1 MSGSSRRTF
10 LARSLALGIG
20 ASSLGS
26 LAASC
31 TDADGTGSEQKPIV
45 PKSAASTK
53 RFKGRIVVATKQNPS
68 AQARQALTRAYRR
81 QQPGVEIVW
90 DTRDYTDSAAYTA
103 WLDSQLSSGPIRPDI
118 VSGSYAPA
126 FRRYVNLDEYRAQV
140 NPYTGHRWDDD
151 YDFETYR
158 DLNDRGERTEIG
170 TETAHLYWFYNKD
183 LLAGVDAE
191 PPTTWDELVSVCAKL
206 RMAGQLPISTN
217 FASIMPDWVSSTYF
231 DQFHDE
237 WISTVQ
243 AQPGDWNWD
252 PELDAKFRY
261 RKDNPRIHATYTYSP
276 QRFYR
281 GLKDRTLRFD
291 TPAMVDLVTGLSRVF
306 PRFASADF
314 FTGTDHYR
322 PFLQGQ
328 AAMMVDGSWSLPT
341 LQRDLEE
348 LTPERLSELGI
359 EQASVQPFG
368 WDVFEFPPMVS
379 PLARRNV
386 RPTEGTG
393 GASICAVDKDPAHTE
408 MVMDFLMFWLSKPG
422 FTAYTQAQV
431 EAEDFRPSGPTLVA
445 GVPYPKEIED
455 LFARVEQRGTV
466 APAYGGFWLNGAGG
480 KSAED
485 LRSLFLALLQ
495 GDVEGEAYAKRVQQY
510 VQRNYSA
517 LLRLAHLTDD
527 DVANPSRRPVAV

>member
-10 LARSLALGIG
+10 LARSLALGLG
-20 ASSLGS
+20 ASSLAS

-31 TDADGTGSEQKPIV
+31 TDAEGTGSAEKPIV

-53 RFKGRIVVATKQNPS
+53 RFKGRIVVATLQNPAPQ
-68 AQARQALTRAYRR
+68 AQQALARAYRR

-90 DTRDYTDSAAYTA
+90 DTRDYTDPTAYAA

-118 VSGSYAPA
+118 VSGSYVPA
-126 FRRYVNLDEYRAQV
+126 FRRYVDLDEYRAQV

-151 YDFETYR
+151 FDFETYR
-158 DLNDRGERTEIG
+158 NLNTRGERTEVT
-170 TETAHLYWFYNKD
+170 TETAHLYWFYNRD

-191 PPTTWDELVSVCAKL
+191 PPTTWDELVDVCGRL
-206 RMAGQLPISTN
+206 RAAGHLPVSAT
-217 FASIMPDWVSSTYF
+217 FGSIMPGWMSSTYF

-261 RKDNPRIHATYTYSP
+261 RADNPRVHATYTYSP

-281 GLKDRTLRFD
+281 GLKDKVLRFD
-291 TPAMVDLVTGLSRVF
+291 TPEMVDLVTGLSRVF
-306 PRFASADF
+306 PRFAPADF
-314 FTGTDHYR
+314 FTGTDQYR
-322 PFLQGQ
+322 RFLLGQ

-348 LTPERLSELGI
+348 PTPQRLAELGI
-359 EQASVQPFG
+359 EQASVQPFE

-379 PLARRNV
+379 PLAREDV
-386 RPTEGTG
+386 RPTEEGGGT
-393 GASICAVDKDPAHTE
+393 SICAVDKGPEQTE

-422 FTAYTQAQV
+422 FTAFTEARV
-431 EAEDFRPSGPTLVA
+431 EADDLRPSGPTLVA
-445 GVPYPKEIED
+445 GVAYPKEIED
-455 LFARVEQRGTV
+455 LFDRVEQRGIV

-480 KSAED
+480 EAAAD
-485 LRSLFLALLQ
+485 LRGLFVALLQ
-495 GDVEGEAYAKRVQQY
+495 GDVKAEAYTRRVQQY
-510 VQRNYSA
+510 VQRNYPT

-527 DVANPSRRPVAV
+527 DVANPARRPVAV